1 MLDNYSFSF
10 TTVDN
15 VTPSL
20 VGYYTFNDVDAN
32 TLNDHADEDN
42 NQSFQDAT
50 LISTATL
57 HKGFNQRDNGTIKL
71 DGNFAKIN
79 NNFPSVDNF
88 TISVW
93 SMNGSQTYPIIG
105 WMLIILSILSLNYM
119 LKIII

>member
-1 MLDNYSFSF
+1 MMLIA
-10 TTVDN
+10 T
-15 VTPSL
+15 
-20 VGYYTFNDVDAN
+20 

-57 HKGFNQRDNGTIKL
+57 HKGFNQRNNGTIKL

-79 NNFPSVDNF
+79 NNFPSIDNF

-105 WMLIILSILSLNYM
+105 WNANNSLSILSLNYM